1 MSLKPKVSTLTIL
14 IIGLWIFG
22 TGDAIIVAAGLGV
35 APWTVLAQGIAQQIT
50 WTLGQTT
57 FLVSIIVLFLWIPI
71 KERPGV
77 GTILNAILIALAID
91 VMMPYLPN
99 PDLYIFQIIQV
110 LIGTL
115 LTAFLKTK
123 SLVLFFSIIVF
134 LFGAYLM
141 LKNETNQIK
150 SKITFFKKLI
160 FGFISGIICAPM
172 GITGAMMNVPI
183 LRYFGYPINVAIGCS
198 SGIGFMIS
206 LFGAIGFFISG
217 YYLNAD
223 LPLSIGFVNIP
234 AFLIFIPITTFM
246 ARFGANTVYRMNKI
260 KAQRLLRKFPWKKIG
275 NPKL

>member
-1 MSLKPKVSTLTIL
+1 MDWNNLLKPAKKVPDTSWSSPDPMSLKPKVSTLTIL

-35 APWTVLAQGIAQQIT
+35 APWTVLAQGIAQQIN

-115 LTAFLKTK
+115 FVGIGSGLYLTANLGPGPRDGWMTGIQKITNIPIAK
-123 SLVLFFSIIVF
+123 VRASIEIIVLF
-134 LFGAYLM
+134 L
-141 LKNETNQIK
+141 
-150 SKITFFKKLI
+150 
-160 FGFISGIICAPM
+160 
-172 GITGAMMNVPI
+172 
-183 LRYFGYPINVAIGCS
+183 
-198 SGIGFMIS
+198 
-206 LFGAIGFFISG
+206 G
-217 YYLNAD
+217 YYLGGT
-223 LPLSIGFVNIP
+223 LGIGTIIF
-234 AFLIFIPITTFM
+234 ALLIGHIVAISLQLTG
-246 ARFGANTVYRMNKI
+246 RFG
-260 KAQRLLRKFPWKKIG
+260 G
-275 NPKL
+275 N